1 MKSRADRPRPFANI
15 LCPIDFSEHSRAA
28 LRLASELAS
37 DWAVRMTVLYVHD
50 PTIAGVEAIVFPDGS
65 LTDLRVEIK
74 KFAATVMAPGRACA
88 PTTRYVAVIGK
99 PDREILRAA
108 TRLRCDLIVMGSRG
122 LGGFKKLVLGSTTDR
137 IVHHAAVPVLAV
149 RSKARVRRRTPAL
162 AGARP
167 LDLAG

>member
-1 MKSRADRPRPFANI
+1 MKSRPDRPRPFANI

-50 PTIAGVEAIVFPDGS
+50 PTIAGVEAIVFPDCS

-74 KFAATVMAPGRACA
+74 KFAATIMTPGRACT

-99 PDREILRAA
+99 PGPEILRTA
-108 TRLRCDLIVMGSRG
+108 TRFRCDLIVMGSRG
-122 LGGFKKLVLGSTTDR
+122 LGGFKKLLLGSTTDR
-137 IVHHAAVPVLAV
+137 VVHHAAVPVLAV
-149 RSKARVRRRTPAL
+149 RSKTRVRRRTSKRTSTRPLRL
-162 AGARP
+162 AG
-167 LDLAG
+167 